1 MASPIDYIIHPDPQQ
16 PQKPGH
22 PASGTHNSLFVTSGP
37 ASASPSTARAGPA
50 HHTQTHSGGQNQT
63 QALYQCAEC
72 LRRYSRPEHLQR
84 HIASHTLGKR
94 FTCDVCFKG
103 FARADLLK
111 RHRSNHQDGN
121 GNKRKRFNSAP
132 SASRVGQACTACA
145 KSRVKCED
153 VKPCTRCKNRGLA
166 CEVASED
173 PTVHSIQPSEHRTGH
188 TESTPDSCCSLSS
201 GAGPPQR
208 LFPAAPAPPSYVGST
223 SPEDSKQGI
232 VPLPY
237 TAYKEPEVYTPEASS
252 VTAAQHLPNNL
263 HAYSSNSVRYAGH
276 EHASSPF
283 PDFLCDLLY
292 EQPLGNPSRLPDA
305 QGALALDFYDD
316 AALDFNEFDFNLLN
330 WNLDATQVT
339 PDDTASAEDPVGM
352 AEMRSTLD
360 KLWTESPWRWTPG
373 KTDNCYTEQSNLPLP
388 SNDAHSPQTR
398 HDGAAGGWAANET
411 LRASCRDK
419 ILAIVLGTCRESRM
433 ANRVAS
439 SFPSA
444 DTMDSWINIFMAAHM
459 SQVASWI
466 HYGSFSLNSQWPE
479 WLAVAAAAGAVLT
492 PVPAFRRFGLAL
504 QEAIRIAIP
513 ERVGCGQSLFRTKAL
528 SSLKLA

>member
-1 MASPIDYIIHPDPQQ
+1 MH
-16 PQKPGH
+16 
-22 PASGTHNSLFVTSGP
+22 
-37 ASASPSTARAGPA
+37 SA
-50 HHTQTHSGGQNQT
+50 H
-63 QALYQCAEC
+63 
-72 LRRYSRPEHLQR
+72 
-84 HIASHTLGKR
+84 
-94 FTCDVCFKG
+94 
-103 FARADLLK
+103 
-111 RHRSNHQDGN
+111 
-121 GNKRKRFNSAP
+121 
-132 SASRVGQACTACA
+132 
-145 KSRVKCED
+145 
-153 VKPCTRCKNRGLA
+153 
-166 CEVASED
+166 
-173 PTVHSIQPSEHRTGH
+173 PSEHRTGH

-201 GAGPPQR
+201 GSGQPQR

-223 SPEDSKQGI
+223 SPEDNKQGI
-232 VPLPY
+232 VPLAY
-237 TAYKEPEVYTPEASS
+237 TAYQEPEVYTPEASS
-252 VTAAQHLPNNL
+252 ATVAQRVPNHL
-263 HAYSSNSVRYAGH
+263 HAYSSNSVRYAGN
-276 EHASSPF
+276 EHAGSPF
-283 PDFLCDLLY
+283 PDFLCNLLY

-305 QGALALDFYDD
+305 QGAPMLDFYDD

-339 PDDTASAEDPVGM
+339 PDDTASAEDPAGM

-388 SNDAHSPQTR
+388 SNDAHSPKTR
-398 HDGAAGGWAANET
+398 HDGAVGGWAANET
-411 LRASCRDK
+411 LRAACRDK

-504 QEAIRIAIP
+504 QEAIRESFLCATP
-513 ERVGCGQSLFRTKAL
+513 AVAD
-528 SSLKLA
+528 